1 MYFSHLVDPHHS
13 RMLFYQRQACL
24 KRPSFV
30 TSSCL
35 FSATSQVLQVL
46 TILSQFTCPPLKP
59 SKGHPRRVSAVQQ
72 QAQCQYFLTHLKQA
86 RTLHTEPG

>member
-72 QAQCQYFLTHLKQA
+72 QANAVPVLPDPPQTSTHPA
-86 RTLHTEPG
+86 H